1 VKKFQFRLEQVLQQ
15 KITRE
20 EQALLEQVKAQQ
32 ECSRCEQE
40 LLTTKQKLEETLY
53 YSQRVM
59 EPGEQMQ
66 TLMYREHLLL
76 TIDRQNRSLRRAQ
89 DIFRLRKDTAIAARQ
104 ERMVLEKLKEK
115 QFGEYKELEIYLEQ
129 KEIDEL
135 ATLGYSRKGY

>member
-1 VKKFQFRLEQVLQQ
+1 MKKFQFRLEQVLQQ

>member
-1 VKKFQFRLEQVLQQ
+1 MKKFQFRLEQVLQQ
-15 KITRE
+15 KITKE
-20 EQALLEQVKAQQ
+20 EQALLEQAKAQQ

-40 LLTTKQKLEETLY
+40 LMTTKQKLEETLN
-53 YSQRVM
+53 YSQKVM

-76 TIDRQNRSLRRAQ
+76 TIDCQNRSLRRAQ
-89 DIFRLRKDTAIAARQ
+89 DIFRLRNDAVIIARQ

-115 QFGEYKELEIYLEQ
+115 KLKEYKELEVFLEQ

-135 ATLGYSRKGY
+135 ATLGYNRTGY

>member
-1 VKKFQFRLEQVLQQ
+1 MKKFQFRLEQVLQQ

-32 ECSRCEQE
+32 ECSRCEQV
-40 LLTTKQKLEETLY
+40 LLTTKQKLEETLH

-76 TIDRQNRSLRRAQ
+76 TIDRQNRSLGRAQ